1 MCAAIRLIPSKTA
14 PKRGHLEGVLYYR
27 FVVRGRTSTVS
38 LVVPLKS
45 DESALVGSEKHF
57 MDLKRASASEAK
69 FLMVSKSTLHLSRE
83 SH

>member
-1 MCAAIRLIPSKTA
+1 MCAVIRITPSETA
-14 PKRGHLEGVLYYR
+14 PKRGPLEGVLYYR
-27 FVVRGRTSTVS
+27 FVLRVRTSTVS

-57 MDLKRASASEAK
+57 MYLKRASASEAK
-69 FLMVSKSTLHLSRE
+69 VLMVSKSTLHPTRE